1 MTKVIIL
8 GEPAEK
14 KEGKNIE
21 FVQSLQSTKNWRECK
36 DVANEWKN
44 VELICKNYNQSSTD
58 PYDLMFAYDSI
69 REEGALYL
77 GHFND
82 GIV

>member
-21 FVQSLQSTKNWRECK
+21 FVQSLNQQKIG
-36 DVANEWKN
+36 KN
-44 VELICKNYNQSSTD
+44 VKML
-58 PYDLMFAYDSI
+58 LMNG
-69 REEGALYL
+69 RML
-77 GHFND
+77 N
-82 GIV
+82 